1 MMLVVVQ
8 TVPSSHTGT
17 LIFGSPAPVCIG
29 SGIFAVFFAAQCLYV
44 EYELMIKGKRKELAV
59 NNFLTLRLFKLWRG
73 ACSNIGDVLE
83 ARLWM
88 LGLFSL
94 RKREILR

>member
-1 MMLVVVQ
+1 M
-8 TVPSSHTGT
+8 GT
-17 LIFGSPAPVCIG
+17 QLQSVLA
-29 SGIFAVFFAAQCLYV
+29 SFALFFAARLYV
-44 EYELMIKGKRKELAV
+44 EYELMIKGKRKELAI

-73 ACSNIGDVLE
+73 AGSNIGDVLE
-83 ARLWM
+83 ARLWV